1 MEKLL
6 IVVVFFALNKQVTMR
21 GEGNFIKTVQFIG
34 KHVSVHLRT
43 HIFVREYLPL
53 SVNLVS

>member
-21 GEGNFIKTVQFIG
+21 GEGNFIKTVQFTG
-34 KHVSVHLRT
+34 KYVQCAFKNTYICKR
-43 HIFVREYLPL
+43 IP